1 MTELEAEQARDEWM
15 RVNNQ
20 EAHIKRI
27 EEQTEMF
34 VALHETMKYDGKLM
48 NRPKTP
54 FSINFSKRLPE
65 LDDPFLLVFRNKNN
79 EYKYFIEQK
88 FDSRKFEPERLIYHY
103 NSDFNTRYEI
113 KNWSPL
119 PMISDDI

>member
-34 VALHETMKYDGKLM
+34 VE
-48 NRPKTP
+48 
-54 FSINFSKRLPE
+54 INLSL
-65 LDDPFLLVFRNKNN
+65 
-79 EYKYFIEQK
+79 
-88 FDSRKFEPERLIYHY
+88 
-103 NSDFNTRYEI
+103 
-113 KNWSPL
+113 
-119 PMISDDI
+119 